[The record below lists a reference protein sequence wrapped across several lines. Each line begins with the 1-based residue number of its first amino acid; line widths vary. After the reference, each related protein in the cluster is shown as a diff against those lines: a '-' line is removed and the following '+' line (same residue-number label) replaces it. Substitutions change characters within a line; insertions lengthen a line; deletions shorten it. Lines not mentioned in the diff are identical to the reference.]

1 MRINQCLTGARNS
14 NALYRHKSHDKVLE
28 PYIFLLALLARLV
41 VFFLAVSGF
50 FLVGEGQVQA
60 NLAENIASGRG
71 FMLSESMFHDSDPRR
86 DASLEFFRETGGFY
100 GVLLPEKP
108 TSFFVPGFPLF
119 EAFIFAVAG
128 MGNLTAVVGVQL
140 VLGLLTVF
148 LGMRIASRF
157 VSGWWYTAA
166 GVFIALDPF
175 ELYFQAVPAT
185 QALFSL
191 LFIAGLLFSIRF
203 LENTRI
209 ANGVVAGLV
218 WGITFIVRPVAFP
231 MVVWLA
237 AVVLIAGKFAVKRL
251 PSILV
256 MLFSFAVVLAPWVLR
271 NRNTMGRYQL
281 LPLQGGVQMWEYN
294 GRIFTDAFLGEAEGA
309 TLLYGPVRQVWLPR
323 LNQAELAEF
332 PVFTTETEFQRD
344 SILYSR
350 QISFLKANPLVFLH
364 LSACRFAEFFKPFPL
379 NSFSPVH
386 TILGLLS
393 FFWIGVFFFAG
404 MHLMVR
410 MGWQGVYTAGVTAG
424 YILMHLL
431 TASGTPHR
439 VALDIPL
446 AIASLVAMKYSFERF
461 KTGKLPS

>member
-1 MRINQCLTGARNS
+1 VQRKR
-14 NALYRHKSHDKVLE
+14 LE

-60 NLAENIASGRG
+60 NLAENIVSGRG
-71 FMLSESMFHDSDPRR
+71 FMLSESMFHDPDPRR

-108 TSFFVPGFPLF
+108 TSFLVPGFALF
-119 EAFIFAVAG
+119 EALIFAVAG
-128 MGNLTAVVGVQL
+128 IGNLTAVVGVQL

-157 VSGWWYTAA
+157 LSGWWYTAA

-191 LFIAGLLFSIRF
+191 LFVAGLLFSLRY
-203 LENTRI
+203 LEKPGI

-218 WGITFIVRPVAFP
+218 WGVTFLVRPAALP
-231 MVVWLA
+231 MVAWLA
-237 AVVLIAGKFAVKRL
+237 VMVLAAGKFAIKLL

-256 MLFSFAVVLAPWVLR
+256 LLVSFAVVLVPWVLR

-294 GRIFTDAFLGEAEGA
+294 GRIFTDAFLEEAKGA
-309 TLLYGPVRQVWLPR
+309 RLLYGPVRQVWLPR

-332 PVFTTETEFQRD
+332 PVFATETEFQRD

-350 QISFLKANPLVFLH
+350 QSSFLKANPLVFLH

-379 NSFSPVH
+379 NRFSPVH
-386 TILGLLS
+386 TMLGLLS
-393 FFWIGVFFFAG
+393 FFWVGVFFFAG
-404 MHLMVR
+404 MLLLTRKGRV
-410 MGWQGVYTAGVTAG
+410 GVYTAGVIAG

-439 VALDIPL
+439 VALDVPL
-446 AIASLVAMKYSFERF
+446 IIASLVAVKYSFERF
-461 KTGKLPS
+461 KAGKSSL

>member
-1 MRINQCLTGARNS
+1 MQRKR
-14 NALYRHKSHDKVLE
+14 LE
-28 PYIFLLALLARLV
+28 PYIFLLALLARLA

-60 NLAENIASGRG
+60 DLAENIVSGRG

-108 TSFFVPGFPLF
+108 TAFLVPGFALF
-119 EAFIFAVAG
+119 EALIFAVAG
-128 MGNLTAVVGVQL
+128 LGNLTAVVGVQL

-157 VSGWWYTAA
+157 LSGWWYTAA

-191 LFIAGLLFSIRF
+191 LFIAGLLFSLRY
-203 LENTRI
+203 LEKPRI
-209 ANGVVAGLV
+209 TNGVVAGLV
-218 WGITFIVRPVAFP
+218 WGVTFLVRPAALP
-231 MVVWLA
+231 MVAWLA
-237 AVVLIAGKFAVKRL
+237 VMVLAAGKFSIRLL

-256 MLFSFAVVLAPWVLR
+256 MLASFAVVLTPWVLR

-294 GRIFTDAFLGEAEGA
+294 GRIFTDAFLDEAEGA
-309 TLLYGPVRQVWLPR
+309 RLLYGPVRQFWLPR

-332 PVFTTETEFQRD
+332 PAFTTETEFQRD
-344 SILYSR
+344 SVLYSR
-350 QISFLKANPLVFLH
+350 QSSFLKANPLVFLH

-379 NSFSPVH
+379 NRFSPVH
-386 TILGLLS
+386 TMLGLLS
-393 FFWIGVFFFAG
+393 FFWVGVFFFAG
-404 MHLMVR
+404 MLLLIRTGRV
-410 MGWQGVYTAGVTAG
+410 GVYTAGVIAG

-439 VALDIPL
+439 VALDVPL
-446 AIASLVAMKYSFERF
+446 IIASLVAVKYSFERF
-461 KTGKLPS
+461 RAGKSSL

>member
-1 MRINQCLTGARNS
+1 VQRKR
-14 NALYRHKSHDKVLE
+14 LE
-28 PYIFLLALLARLV
+28 PYIFLLALLARLA

-60 NLAENIASGRG
+60 NLAENIVSGRG

-108 TSFFVPGFPLF
+108 TAFLVPGFALF
-119 EAFIFAVAG
+119 EALIFAVAG
-128 MGNLTAVVGVQL
+128 LGNLTAVVGVQL

-157 VSGWWYTAA
+157 LSGWWYTAA

-191 LFIAGLLFSIRF
+191 LFVAGLLFSLRY
-203 LENTRI
+203 LEKPRI
-209 ANGVVAGLV
+209 TNGVVAGLV
-218 WGITFIVRPVAFP
+218 WGVTFLVRPAALP
-231 MVVWLA
+231 MVAWLA
-237 AVVLIAGKFAVKRL
+237 VMVLAAGKFSIRLL

-256 MLFSFAVVLAPWVLR
+256 MLASFAVVLTPWVLR

-294 GRIFTDAFLGEAEGA
+294 GRIFTDAFLDEAEGA
-309 TLLYGPVRQVWLPR
+309 RLLYGPVRQFWLPR

-332 PVFTTETEFQRD
+332 PAFTTETEFQRD
-344 SILYSR
+344 SVLYSR
-350 QISFLKANPLVFLH
+350 QSSFLKANPLVFLH

-379 NSFSPVH
+379 NRFSPVH
-386 TILGLLS
+386 TMLGLLS
-393 FFWIGVFFFAG
+393 FFWVGVFFFAG
-404 MHLMVR
+404 MLLLIRTGRV
-410 MGWQGVYTAGVTAG
+410 GVYTAGVIAG

-439 VALDIPL
+439 VALDVPL
-446 AIASLVAMKYSFERF
+446 IIASLVAVKYSFERF
-461 KTGKLPS
+461 RAGKSSL

>member
-1 MRINQCLTGARNS
+1 VQRKR
-14 NALYRHKSHDKVLE
+14 LE
-28 PYIFLLALLARLV
+28 PYIFLLALLARLA

-60 NLAENIASGRG
+60 NLAENIVSGRG

-108 TSFFVPGFPLF
+108 TAFLVPGFALF
-119 EAFIFAVAG
+119 EALIFAVAG
-128 MGNLTAVVGVQL
+128 LGNLTAVVGVQL

-157 VSGWWYTAA
+157 LSGWWYTAA

-191 LFIAGLLFSIRF
+191 LFIAGLLFSLRY
-203 LENTRI
+203 LEKPRI
-209 ANGVVAGLV
+209 TNGVVAGLV
-218 WGITFIVRPVAFP
+218 WGVTFLVRPAALP
-231 MVVWLA
+231 MVAWLA
-237 AVVLIAGKFAVKRL
+237 VMVLAAGKFSIRLL

-256 MLFSFAVVLAPWVLR
+256 MLASFAVVLTPWVLR

-294 GRIFTDAFLGEAEGA
+294 GRIFTDAFLDEAEGA
-309 TLLYGPVRQVWLPR
+309 RLLYGPVRQFWLPR

-332 PVFTTETEFQRD
+332 PAFTTETEFQRD
-344 SILYSR
+344 SVLYSR
-350 QISFLKANPLVFLH
+350 QSSFLKANPLVFLH

-379 NSFSPVH
+379 NRFSPVH
-386 TILGLLS
+386 TMLGLLS
-393 FFWIGVFFFAG
+393 FFWVGVFFFAG
-404 MHLMVR
+404 MLLLIRTGRV
-410 MGWQGVYTAGVTAG
+410 GVYTAGVIAG

-439 VALDIPL
+439 VALDVPL
-446 AIASLVAMKYSFERF
+446 IIASLVAVKYSFERF
-461 KTGKLPS
+461 KAGKSSL

>member
-1 MRINQCLTGARNS
+1 MQRKR
-14 NALYRHKSHDKVLE
+14 LE
-28 PYIFLLALLARLV
+28 PYIFLLALLARLA

-60 NLAENIASGRG
+60 NLAENIVSGRG

-108 TSFFVPGFPLF
+108 TAFLVPGFALF
-119 EAFIFAVAG
+119 EALIFAVAG
-128 MGNLTAVVGVQL
+128 LGNLTAVVGVQL

-157 VSGWWYTAA
+157 LSGWWYTAA

-191 LFIAGLLFSIRF
+191 LFVAGLLFSLRY
-203 LENTRI
+203 LEKPRI
-209 ANGVVAGLV
+209 TNGVVAGLV
-218 WGITFIVRPVAFP
+218 WGVTFLVRPAALP
-231 MVVWLA
+231 MVAWLA
-237 AVVLIAGKFAVKRL
+237 VMVLAAGKFSIRLL

-256 MLFSFAVVLAPWVLR
+256 MLASFAVVLTPWVLR

-294 GRIFTDAFLGEAEGA
+294 GRIFTDAFLDEAEGA
-309 TLLYGPVRQVWLPR
+309 RLLYGPVRQFWLPR

-332 PVFTTETEFQRD
+332 PAFTTETEFQRD
-344 SILYSR
+344 SVLYSR
-350 QISFLKANPLVFLH
+350 QSSFLKANPLVFLH

-379 NSFSPVH
+379 NRFSPVH
-386 TILGLLS
+386 TMLGLLS
-393 FFWIGVFFFAG
+393 FFWVGVFFFAG
-404 MHLMVR
+404 MLLLIRTGRV
-410 MGWQGVYTAGVTAG
+410 GVYTAGVIAG

-439 VALDIPL
+439 VALDVPL
-446 AIASLVAMKYSFERF
+446 IIASLVAVKYSFERF
-461 KTGKLPS
+461 RAGKSSL

>member
-1 MRINQCLTGARNS
+1 MQRKR
-14 NALYRHKSHDKVLE
+14 LE
-28 PYIFLLALLARLV
+28 PYIFLLALLARLA

-60 NLAENIASGRG
+60 DLAENIVSGRG

-108 TSFFVPGFPLF
+108 TAFLVPGFALF
-119 EAFIFAVAG
+119 EALIFAVAG
-128 MGNLTAVVGVQL
+128 LGNLTAVVGVQL

-157 VSGWWYTAA
+157 LSGWWYTAA

-191 LFIAGLLFSIRF
+191 LFVAGLLFSLRY
-203 LENTRI
+203 LEKPRI
-209 ANGVVAGLV
+209 TNGVVAGLV
-218 WGITFIVRPVAFP
+218 WGVTFLVRPAALP
-231 MVVWLA
+231 MVAWLA
-237 AVVLIAGKFAVKRL
+237 VMVLAAGKFSIRLL

-256 MLFSFAVVLAPWVLR
+256 MLASFAVVLTPWVLR

-294 GRIFTDAFLGEAEGA
+294 GRIFTDAFLDEAEGA
-309 TLLYGPVRQVWLPR
+309 RLLYGPVRQFWLPR

-332 PVFTTETEFQRD
+332 PAFTTETEFQRD
-344 SILYSR
+344 SVLYSR
-350 QISFLKANPLVFLH
+350 QSSFLKANPLVFLH

-379 NSFSPVH
+379 NRFSPVH
-386 TILGLLS
+386 TMLGLLS
-393 FFWIGVFFFAG
+393 FFWVGVFFFAG
-404 MHLMVR
+404 MLLLIRTGRV
-410 MGWQGVYTAGVTAG
+410 GVYTAGVIAG

-439 VALDIPL
+439 VALDVPL
-446 AIASLVAMKYSFERF
+446 IIASLVAVKYSFERF
-461 KTGKLPS
+461 RAGKSSL